1 MEEKETELLK
11 KEAERVITRLF
22 KSHLF
27 SIEDLKYQHLIA
39 LKRLQ
44 DELSPE
50 QIEILNYLDTHRYT
64 MIRKRILDNG
74 NETIRDLHNLLENF
88 DVKLKDNI
96 LTNKQEK
103 GK

>member
-1 MEEKETELLK
+1 MGKKETELFK
-11 KEAERVITRLF
+11 KEAERVIIRLF

-74 NETIRDLHNLLENF
+74 NETIRDLNNLLENF

>member
-1 MEEKETELLK
+1 MEKKEEKLFKKETEK
-11 KEAERVITRLF
+11 IITRLF

-44 DELSPE
+44 DELSPQ

-64 MIRKRILDNG
+64 MIRKRILDSG
-74 NETIRDLHNLLENF
+74 NETIRDLNNLLENF
-88 DVKLKDNI
+88 DVELKDNI